1 MSPKRRTPSEGISD
15 LTIARLSIY
24 LRCLQELEAEG
35 VHTVSSQE
43 LADRFHLNSAQIRKD
58 LAYFGEF
65 GIRGVGYDVGV
76 LKRHLIE
83 ILALDHER
91 RVIVVGAG
99 NLGTA
104 PSHFSGFNTGG
115 FRIVAVLDSDPQK
128 VGRRT
133 PGGLVIEPAGK
144 LGEIIRQR
152 KVHIGV
158 ITVPAAAAQRV
169 FDEMVAAGVQ
179 AVLNFAPTQLKERL
193 DVKVR
198 NVDLKVNLEFLSFF
212 LRHPHQRGGRAGA
225 ASPAAS
231 PHGYEAPPGPP
242 ASPRRAPPP
251 PPRRGRRAAPA

>member
-24 LRCLQELEAEG
+24 LRCLQVLEGEE
-35 VHTVSSQE
+35 VHTVSSQD

-65 GIRGVGYDVGV
+65 GIRGVGYNVKE
-76 LKRHLIE
+76 LKERLVD

-91 RVIVVGAG
+91 RVVVVGAG

-104 PSHFSGFNTGG
+104 LSHFSGFNTGG

-133 PGGLVIEPAGK
+133 PGGLTIEPAGK
-144 LGEIIRQR
+144 LGEIVRQR

-158 ITVPAAAAQRV
+158 ITVPSTAAQRV
-169 FDEMVAAGVQ
+169 FDEMVSAGVQ
-179 AVLNFAPTQLKERL
+179 AVLNFAPTQLKERP

-212 LRHPHQRGGRAGA
+212 LRHPH
-225 ASPAAS
+225 
-231 PHGYEAPPGPP
+231 
-242 ASPRRAPPP
+242 
-251 PPRRGRRAAPA
+251 